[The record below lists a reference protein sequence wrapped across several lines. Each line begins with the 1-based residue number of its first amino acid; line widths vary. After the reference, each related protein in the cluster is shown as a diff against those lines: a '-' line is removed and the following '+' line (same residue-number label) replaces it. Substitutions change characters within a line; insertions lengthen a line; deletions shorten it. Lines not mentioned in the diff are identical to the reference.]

1 MVPPVRKRRGKT
13 TVGEGRARKAAERK
27 REREGRNAMFREDGW
42 DPTVLAFTN
51 SPGPKKEACTL
62 KSESEPIEFLNLFLT
77 DELLDVLVTE
87 TNRYAVQCIT
97 QEARREEA
105 KRVQAEVYS
114 LYPYLVVFYSFD
126 SLVQYLSI

>member
-1 MVPPVRKRRGKT
+1 
-13 TVGEGRARKAAERK
+13 
-27 REREGRNAMFREDGW
+27 MFQEDGW

-62 KSESEPIEFLNLFLT
+62 KAESEPIEFLNLFLT
-77 DELLDVLVTE
+77 DELLDVLVKE